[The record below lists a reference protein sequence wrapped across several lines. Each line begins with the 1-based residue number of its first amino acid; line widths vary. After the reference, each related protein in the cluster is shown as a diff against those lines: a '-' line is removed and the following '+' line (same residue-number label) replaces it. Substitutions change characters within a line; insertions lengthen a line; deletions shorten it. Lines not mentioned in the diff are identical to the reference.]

1 MLSVVFLIC
10 HASILLT
17 KMFCF
22 CVKKKRAHEVM
33 KWRQTVRLN
42 EKQEAEREAVESKI
56 QEHLKVLQYYIV
68 FI

>member
-1 MLSVVFLIC
+1 
-10 HASILLT
+10 
-17 KMFCF
+17 
-22 CVKKKRAHEVM
+22 M